1 MRAILIDWLIEVHLK
16 FKLLPETLFLTK
28 PVRFLAGQFGDFT
41 LTKPRYTDA
50 KGNTRAFSFASAPE
64 RDDIMIATRMR
75 DSAFKRSLAELPI
88 GAPVE
93 FEGPMGGFTLH
104 KDPARPAIFLVGG
117 IGITPVRSIVEQVIR
132 QKAQRQ
138 IFVFY
143 SNTTRARMAFLDD
156 FENWRADNPKRSFVP
171 TLTDESPGAWPFET
185 GLLDQEM
192 LSRHVADLHAPVYYI
207 VGPPAMVA
215 AMKEMLDE
223 IGVDELQIKSEDFAG
238 Y

>member
-1 MRAILIDWLIEVHLK
+1 MK
-16 FKLLPETLFLTK
+16 FFLSDRRNIAEDTLAFWFHPEK

-50 KGNTRAFSFASAPE
+50 KRNTRAFSFASPPE

-88 GAPVE
+88 GAAVE
-93 FEGPMGGFTLH
+93 FDGPMGGFTLR

-132 QKAQRQ
+132 QKARRQ
-138 IFVFY
+138 ISVFY
-143 SNTTRARMAFLDD
+143 SNTTHARMAFLDD
-156 FENWRADNPKRSFVP
+156 FENWRADNPNLNFVP

-185 GLLDQEM
+185 GLRGQQM
-192 LSRHVADLHAPVYYI
+192 LSRHVADLHAPVYYT

-215 AMKEMLDE
+215 AMKKMLDE
-223 IGVDELQIKSEDFAG
+223 IGVDELHIKSEDFAG